1 MTLVPHH
8 KTLTLAG
15 GKPAID
21 DDGES
26 KGGESKGGERKKS
39 QQRPHRVANI
49 NIVSGSRGHAASII
63 HVNVFPAPFAV
74 NRTLRFLEAENGMMK
89 RRIQFVDSGAKSG
102 HDGSGRPA
110 KYVHCVDHDG
120 HSSQNNL
127 VVEWSSS
134 LLNSGNLDMILRYR
148 CGSFPS
154 FGSFYVLLYDDQY
167 HSKLHELWHVVIQ
180 YRQRLDVH
188 GPIGSSSVVDLVVR
202 GDQFPRRARAFISHS
217 VDNVSIAPTAGFQ
230 LTPGAYN
237 RLAVKFVPKSLGT
250 RKLQLNLVDT
260 DSRELISAWLLTTT
274 ATAPPVMR
282 SYNVEVGAGKVIN
295 KKIMF
300 RNPWDTTRKFAL
312 SSSNDAVMRP
322 RVEHVDVSP
331 HSDCYLRLL
340 FDAKSMAVHGASED
354 VFLFLNDEYSGQNEE
369 CFLFRV
375 SCI

>member
-1 MTLVPHH
+1 M
-8 KTLTLAG
+8 
-15 GKPAID
+15 AID
-21 DDGES
+21 REGES
-26 KGGESKGGERKKS
+26 KSSDGPRKKTP
-39 QQRPHRVANI
+39 RPHRVANVS
-49 NIVSGSRGHAASII
+49 IVSGSRGHATSII
-63 HVNVFPAPFAV
+63 NVNIYPSPFVV
-74 NRTLRFLEAENGMMK
+74 NRTLRFLEAENSMMK
-89 RRIQFVDSGAKSG
+89 RRIQFVESGSKTG
-102 HDGSGRPA
+102 RDGTSQPA

-120 HSSQNNL
+120 HTSQNNL

-134 LLNSGNLDMILRYR
+134 QLNSSNLDMILRYR

-167 HSKLHELWHVVIQ
+167 HAKLHEMWNVIIQ

-188 GPIGSSSVVDLVVR
+188 GPIGSSSVIDLVVR
-202 GDQFPRRARAFISHS
+202 GDQFPRRARAFISQS
-217 VDNVSIAPTAGFQ
+217 VDNVSIAPNVGFQ

-237 RLAVKFVPKSLGT
+237 RLAVKFVPRGLGT

-282 SYNVEVGAGKVIN
+282 SYNVEVSAGKVIN

-312 SSSNDAVMRP
+312 SSSNPDVMRP
-322 RVEHVDVSP
+322 RVENVDVSP

-340 FDAKSMAVHGASED
+340 FDAKKMTSNGATED